1 MKDQDMPSILE
12 SVKRWLIQ
20 ITEMGLLLVALFV
33 VLQILFGPDTG
44 FLINNVVGNLLAL
57 VKSLGDSGLVGLVA
71 IGIILWLLS
80 KRS

>member
-71 IGIILWLLS
+71 IGIILWLFS